1 MFFTQKRHN
10 SEEFM
15 MNFIKTALVGLAL
28 GSAVSMAGECT
39 VPATPTL
46 PDGATGS
53 LEEMLAGQKAV
64 KEYQAANSEYRT
76 CLEPQV
82 SAAEVAAAG
91 DSPGPELVE
100 TLKQLNDDYNSSVS
114 AEEELA
120 TQFNTE
126 LREYKA
132 ANPS

>member
-1 MFFTQKRHN
+1 MK
-10 SEEFM
+10 
-15 MNFIKTALVGLAL
+15 NFIKTAMIGLAL
-28 GSAVSMAGECT
+28 SSAVSMADECA
-39 VPATPTL
+39 VPAAPAL
-46 PDGATGS
+46 PDGATAS

-64 KEYQAANSEYRT
+64 KEYQAANSGYRT

-100 TLKQLNDDYNSSVS
+100 TLKQLNDNYNSSVS
-114 AEEELA
+114 TEEELA
-120 TQFNTE
+120 AQFNTE